1 LYGEDKVTGKNK
13 LLGNFKLENIRL
25 AKKSEPRIQVSITVD
40 VSLIMSVTSKDLDTE
55 EFQSFST
62 IDLTEV

>member
-1 LYGEDKVTGKNK
+1 

-25 AKKSEPRIQVSITVD
+25 AKKDEPRIQVSITVD
-40 VSLIMSVTSKDLDTE
+40 ASLIMSVTSKDLDTE